1 MKWTD
6 FVSSQNKI
14 TSNAPLNYF
23 IHWIQYYSRD
33 KRQNLKCGLQLLN
46 YHHIIVFHDQY
57 GQYISEVQLL

>member
-33 KRQNLKCGLQLLN
+33 KKTEPQVWAAAIELSSYYC
-46 YHHIIVFHDQY
+46 F
-57 GQYISEVQLL
+57 S